1 MVAIIK
7 FYAPDAGIRHNNSRS
22 KQNMKHKVS
31 IIGAGM
37 TGSTTA
43 HWLAER
49 EIADIVLV
57 DIVEGMPQGKA
68 LDLLEAMPVIGSD
81 AIIVGSNDYETTAGS
96 DIVVI
101 TAGLPRKPGMSRDDL
116 LAANAAIV
124 RKATEETIKYSPD
137 AIYVILTNPLDVM
150 AYLAMKVAK
159 LPPYR
164 VVGQAGILDSARMRA
179 FVAAELGVSV
189 ENVHCYVLGGH
200 GDDMVPLTR
209 HSYGAWGTLVR
220 ALSAESLAAI
230 VERTRKGGGEIVSL
244 LKTGS
249 AFYAPSIAVTQMVEA
264 ILKNKH
270 LIVPAAAYLQG
281 EYGLQDIFFGVPVQL
296 GRKGVEKILEYN
308 LSDEEQAALRASA
321 EGVLDNIKK
330 LAI

>member
-1 MVAIIK
+1 M
-7 FYAPDAGIRHNNSRS
+7 NN
-22 KQNMKHKVS
+22 KVS

-49 EIADIVLV
+49 EIADVVLV

-81 AIIVGSNDYETTAGS
+81 VMITGSNDYASTAGS
-96 DIVVI
+96 DIIVI

-124 RKATEETIKYSPD
+124 RKAVDGTIKHSPE
-137 AIYVILTNPLDVM
+137 AIYVVLTNPLDVM
-150 AYLAMKVAK
+150 AYLAMITAGIS
-159 LPPYR
+159 PYR
-164 VVGQAGILDSARMRA
+164 VIGQAGILDSARMRA
-179 FVAAELGVSV
+179 FVALELGVSV

-209 HSYGAWGTLVR
+209 HSNVAGIPLDQVLPADK
-220 ALSAESLAAI
+220 LAGI
-230 VERTRKGGGEIVSL
+230 VERTRKGGGEIVGL

-264 ILKNKH
+264 ILKDKH
-270 LIVPAAAYLQG
+270 LVVPAAAYLQG
-281 EYGLQDIFFGVPVQL
+281 EYGLNDIFFGVPVQL
-296 GRKGVEKILEYN
+296 GRRGVEKILEYS
-308 LSDEEQAALRASA
+308 LTDEEQAALQASA
-321 EGVLDNIKK
+321 NGVAENIKK
-330 LAI
+330 LDI